1 MHKFSPKSIYLL
13 KLLSFFRELFLDIW
27 KIEDIFEWHPIPL
40 KNEPLIQYFPDE
52 LNLLFPEVDLILD
65 LYHKLIAQ
73 HSLQT
78 EQIII
83 DISQNIIHPWN
94 PILVLIIGIVDNA
107 EIQISPNLLNILQLH
122 LNQLLPRGPIG
133 DLLQL
138 ALLAHNVQ
146 RQQMVERN
154 VQISLR
160 VVQTVEDLLP
170 VTGFQVLVA
179 QDLEQRQV
187 ALKDLDFLLEQFKDR
202 VE

>member
-1 MHKFSPKSIYLL
+1 M
-13 KLLSFFRELFLDIW
+13 
-27 KIEDIFEWHPIPL
+27 
-40 KNEPLIQYFPDE
+40 
-52 LNLLFPEVDLILD
+52 NLLFPEVDLILD